1 MSKQPYYV
9 SNFSGGAD
17 SSAMTLRLI
26 ETGAPLDEVLCCDTT
41 AEFPQLL
48 RHIEKVKKVV
58 EAAGIKFTTLRPEHD
73 FEYYLTKH
81 PVKRKPGSPFYGLN
95 GYGWAANKSRWCT
108 ATLKRGLI
116 ENYARELRSRYEV
129 HNYIGLAA
137 DEGYRLERENN
148 KNPNHHH
155 PLVEWGWTEAD
166 ALAYCYRKGYDWE
179 GLYEI
184 FGRSSC
190 WCCPLQSY
198 DDLRKLRK
206 HAPDLWAQLLDMDR
220 RQFKSFNHGYTV
232 ADLDERFALE
242 DALTAAGHSIKN
254 RAFFTDLKRLLA
266 EEATAEEI
274 LQGRTGKSWML

>member
-9 SNFSGGAD
+9 ANFSGGAD

-26 ETGAPLDEVLCCDTT
+26 ETGARLDEVIFCDTT

-48 RHIEKVKKVV
+48 RHVERVKRVV
-58 EAAGIKFTTLRPEHD
+58 ESAGVKFTTLRAEHD
-73 FEYYLTKH
+73 FEYYLTEH
-81 PVKRKPGSPFYGLN
+81 SVEREPSSPFYGLT

-108 ATLKRGLI
+108 ATLKRDLI
-116 ENYARELRSRYEV
+116 KRYTRELCSRYEV

-148 KNPNHHH
+148 KAPNHHH

-166 ALAYCYRKGYDWE
+166 ALAYCYSKGYDWE
-179 GLYEI
+179 GLYKV

-206 HAPDLWAQLLDMDR
+206 HAPRLWAQLLSLDR
-220 RQFKSFNHGYTV
+220 RQFKSFNHGNSV
-232 ADLDERFALE
+232 ADFDRRFALE
-242 DALTAAGHSIKN
+242 DALTAAGQSIKN
-254 RAFFTDLKRLLA
+254 RRFFTDLKRLQSG
-266 EEATAEEI
+266 ETTIEEI
-274 LQGRTGKSWML
+274 LQERNIER